1 VFELDTYLERVAL
14 PAAPLPGLAAIHRA
28 HVTQIPFENLD
39 PYRGVPVSLAPD
51 AITQKLVERRR
62 GGYCFEHNLLLKMA
76 LESIG
81 ARVEPLLARVRN
93 GQLPLPAGPLTHLLL
108 RAELDGVLW
117 HADVG
122 FGQGTLL
129 EPIPFG
135 PGGPYEQSGWS
146 YRVVSEDDLLV
157 LQLADGPGWR
167 DLYAFSPTPVE
178 PVDIEVSNWFTST
191 HPDSRF
197 VNRLLVTRHY
207 ADGSRTTLSDFAGD
221 MTLNAQTPTGSK
233 REPVERDC
241 VPSLLAE
248 RFGLPGAPGVG

>member
-1 VFELDTYLERVAL
+1 VFELDRYLERIGLSATPV
-14 PAAPLPGLAAIHRA
+14 PGLAAVHRA
-28 HVTQIPFENLD
+28 HVTRIPFENLS
-39 PYRGVPVSLAPD
+39 PYRGLPVSLEPD
-51 AITQKLVERRR
+51 ALTQKLVEQRR
-62 GGYCFEHNLLLKMA
+62 GGYCFEHNLLLKLA

-93 GQLPLPAGPLTHLLL
+93 GQPALPAGPLTHLLL
-108 RAELDGVLW
+108 RVGLNGALW

-135 PGGPYEQSGWS
+135 PGGPYEQSGWR
-146 YRVVSEDDLLV
+146 YRVVSEDGLLV
-157 LQLADGPGWR
+157 LQTATDAGWR
-167 DLYAFSPTPVE
+167 DLYAFSPVPVQ

-197 VNRLLVTRHY
+197 TNRLLVTRHDE
-207 ADGSRTTLSDFAGD
+207 DGSRITLSDFAGD
-221 MTLNAQTPTGSK
+221 MTLSAHTPTGSE

-241 VPSLLAE
+241 VTSLLVE
-248 RFGLPGAPGVG
+248 RFGLPDVL